1 MTTWIT
7 HELGMNSDMST
18 INKDQLD
25 RNLPQFA
32 GSFAI
37 PSGDQGPVFR
47 LPWEAKAFAMVVQ
60 MHSMGLFT
68 WKEWVSHLSDVI
80 AEAGEH
86 NMDDGSRYYYHWLAA
101 CERILAANDLLS
113 NDEITEREKIVV
125 NEIHRAHGH
134 QKHQRHTES
143 PSS

>member
-7 HELGMNSDMST
+7 HELEKNLDMST
-18 INKDQLD
+18 INKDQPD
-25 RNLPQFA
+25 QNLPQFA
-32 GSFAI
+32 GSLAI

-47 LPWEAKAFAMVVQ
+47 KPWEAKAFAMVVQ

-86 NMDDGSRYYYHWLAA
+86 EMDDGSRYYYHWLAA
-101 CERILAANDLLS
+101 CERVLAANDLLS
-113 NDEITEREKIVV
+113 NDEIAEREKIVV
-125 NEIHRAHGH
+125 NEIHHAQEH
-134 QKHQRHTES
+134 QKHHHHNIN
-143 PSS
+143 

>member
-1 MTTWIT
+1 MTIWIT
-7 HELGMNSDMST
+7 HELEINSGMST

-32 GSFAI
+32 GSLAI

-47 LPWEAKAFAMVVQ
+47 QPWEAKAFAMVVQ

-80 AEAGEH
+80 AEASEH
-86 NMDDGSRYYYHWLAA
+86 HMDDGSRYYYHWLAA
-101 CERILAANDLLS
+101 CERVLAANDLIS

-125 NEIHRAHGH
+125 NEIHHAHEH
-134 QKHQRHTES
+134 QKHHRHNIN
-143 PSS
+143 

>member
-1 MTTWIT
+1 
-7 HELGMNSDMST
+7 MST

-134 QKHQRHTES
+134 QKHRRLTES